1 MQIRAPAR
9 VITVA
14 RTAALTTQK
23 RFSLSSSSVS
33 FSVGFCCCC
42 CCCWTLRHLQS
53 LYANVVP
60 PKSALRSFSIS
71 SEYQNTRKPPSLRPR
86 SSHPRSSVN
95 MNDTYAVVNKFKQ
108 PSTAPPL
115 VPHHYD
121 NENLNSQKTS
131 ANDLYSIVKPKNRP
145 VANTPASTVPA
156 HDRTWQL
163 NHRPPEH
170 TDYSGYESL
179 PAEFQMR
186 DSKAY
191 PSLPQVPS
199 NRHSHSDDDYEYV
212 SNPIRENSRSQG
224 STGGI
229 GFKCRVKK
237 PKGPRDPPSQW
248 NRPER

>member
-1 MQIRAPAR
+1 MI
-9 VITVA
+9 II
-14 RTAALTTQK
+14 LTLT
-23 RFSLSSSSVS
+23 SSS
-33 FSVGFCCCC
+33 
-42 CCCWTLRHLQS
+42 LL
-53 LYANVVP
+53 
-60 PKSALRSFSIS
+60 
-71 SEYQNTRKPPSLRPR
+71 RKPPSLRPR

-170 TDYSGYESL
+170 TDYSSYESL
-179 PAEFQMR
+179 PGEWKLKGFFFFL
-186 DSKAY
+186 K
-191 PSLPQVPS
+191 LTCL
-199 NRHSHSDDDYEYV
+199 EV
-212 SNPIRENSRSQG
+212 SYACTFLKNP
-224 STGGI
+224 
-229 GFKCRVKK
+229 
-237 PKGPRDPPSQW
+237 
-248 NRPER
+248 